1 MKLLLMHGAEHD
13 FDAIAWTRGEIQES
27 HYFKKLSAV
36 KRLYD
41 NEIPRALGRL
51 CGGMGL
57 TINSTRITTKEPRLQ
72 IARHWD
78 KWFLTDETGSF
89 STRPRYTQQEAMQVF
104 SRHCKQIDL
113 EVPLMLLTK
122 SAKQQIKQRGFP
134 LFGEK
139 TVI

>member
-1 MKLLLMHGAEHD
+1 LHAAEDD

-27 HYFKKLSAV
+27 HYFKKLSTV

-41 NEIPRALGRL
+41 NEIPRVLRRL
-51 CGGMGL
+51 CEGL
-57 TINSTRITTKEPRLQ
+57 DLAIGSTMIPTKEPRLH

-89 STRPRYTQQEAMQVF
+89 YTRPRYTQQEAMQVF

-113 EVPLMLLTK
+113 AVPVMPLTQL
-122 SAKQQIKQRGFP
+122 AKERIKNRGFP

-139 TVI
+139 AVE